1 MSFYI
6 FCPIFHVSKT
16 FCSVLDKKLL
26 NEIFGYGVHVSRP
39 VYFAAEDLLVDAE
52 GVVVEEGRVAGQ
64 HLVHEDAQRPP
75 VHRLVVALD
84 QWEVSIWSRDRVSA
98 NPSPPWT
105 GWSLAPGTP
114 GCRTASTCGPW
125 SASRTRSLWSWGGRP
140 CRRGS
145 VSHQYPGAARWQ
157 SIAQSF

>member
-39 VYFAAEDLLVDAE
+39 VYFAAQDLLVDAE

-84 QWEVSIWSRDRVSA
+84 QSGVSIWSRDLVSA
-98 NPSPPWT
+98 NPSSPWT
-105 GWSLAPGTP
+105 G
-114 GCRTASTCGPW
+114 
-125 SASRTRSLWSWGGRP
+125 
-140 CRRGS
+140 
-145 VSHQYPGAARWQ
+145 
-157 SIAQSF
+157 

>member
-64 HLVHEDAQRPP
+64 HLVHEDTQRPP

-84 QWEVSIWSRDRVSA
+84 Q
-98 NPSPPWT
+98 
-105 GWSLAPGTP
+105 
-114 GCRTASTCGPW
+114 
-125 SASRTRSLWSWGGRP
+125 
-140 CRRGS
+140 
-145 VSHQYPGAARWQ
+145 
-157 SIAQSF
+157 

>member
-39 VYFAAEDLLVDAE
+39 VYFAAQDLLVDAE

-84 QWEVSIWSRDRVSA
+84 QSGVSIWSRDLVSA
-98 NPSPPWT
+98 NPIPAHL
-105 GWSLAPGTP
+105 GLDD
-114 GCRTASTCGPW
+114 
-125 SASRTRSLWSWGGRP
+125 LGRQVL
-140 CRRGS
+140 RGAA
-145 VSHQYPGAARWQ
+145 QGPGAVSDLLGKTKICDLQVALLKSRL
-157 SIAQSF
+157 

>member
-75 VHRLVVALD
+75 VHRLVVAL
-84 QWEVSIWSRDRVSA
+84 QQRGFFKKYFTIFVAEVILSEIFPGYLLRRVILCS
-98 NPSPPWT
+98 
-105 GWSLAPGTP
+105 
-114 GCRTASTCGPW
+114 
-125 SASRTRSLWSWGGRP
+125 
-140 CRRGS
+140 
-145 VSHQYPGAARWQ
+145 
-157 SIAQSF
+157 